1 MNRSETQKSFI
12 SRFIDWL
19 SELSGYVSGVLILAS
34 MLVIC
39 YGVVLRYV
47 LGAST
52 VWQTELAIYFL
63 MFAAFVGGAYG
74 LKHGDQVKIDVV
86 VNRLPGRAQLLVN
99 FVAAILG
106 FLFIATI
113 AVLSF
118 DLWWHAVQT
127 GRRSGTAWNIPLSYP
142 YFMLPL
148 GMTLMALQYLVIA
161 AEILRK
167 FTSGRN
173 GGPMPGESENIVE
186 ETGVRA
192 SVESEGAAEERK
204 NQ

>member
-1 MNRSETQKSFI
+1 MNSSETQKSFV
-12 SRFIDWL
+12 SRSIGWL

-34 MLVIC
+34 MLIIC

-52 VWQTELAIYFL
+52 VWQTELAVYFL

-74 LKHGDQVKIDVV
+74 LKHGDHVKLDVV
-86 VNRLPGRAQLLVN
+86 VNRLPGRVRLFTN
-99 FVAAILG
+99 FVAAVLG
-106 FLFIATI
+106 FLFIAVI
-113 AVLSF
+113 GVLSF
-118 DLWWHAVQT
+118 ELWWDAVQT
-127 GRRSGTAWNIPLSYP
+127 GRRSSTAWNIPLAYP

-167 FTSGRN
+167 FISGET
-173 GGPMPGESENIVE
+173 GGPMPGEGEDIE
-186 ETGVRA
+186 ETGVQA
-192 SVESEGAAEERK
+192 SDESEGAAEERK